1 MMKRMMPLV
10 AVALIG
16 IAAPVSLRAQESS
29 TAELSVGQLIQVIT
43 EVDAFWAQQMELVV
57 RGFLES
63 DAPIDH
69 SEVCNRAGPYVGT
82 AIAIVT
88 GKMPPVVLSKGFSE
102 GGVHFS
108 SDTILP
114 PGTRLLLEPLP
125 SANYAYLPL
134 CIDTDDTS
142 PRATCT
148 CTQKAFRNAIVL
160 SP

>member
-1 MMKRMMPLV
+1 MMKRMIPLV
-10 AVALIG
+10 AVALLG
-16 IAAPVSLRAQESS
+16 IAAPVSLRAQESTS
-29 TAELSVGQLIQVIT
+29 TELNVGQLIQVIT
-43 EVDAFWAQQMELVV
+43 PADPFWAQQMELVV

-63 DAPIDH
+63 
-69 SEVCNRAGPYVGT
+69 EVPVDLSGCKRAGPYVGT